1 MAPPGSSTKSPP
13 WGPHHRGDVP
23 RVPPGEWAGLG
34 GGRWQRSHDKAL
46 RVSTGKARGAAA
58 PAPRGLAGGIWA
70 RGRQE
75 PLGLGLLGAQ
85 CHLRVRSGAGGGP
98 KGCLKTRLG
107 VELSLVLKERRVEGQ
122 REQGKRGREEEEA
135 EECRA
140 PPKRSFKTK

>member
-1 MAPPGSSTKSPP
+1 M
-13 WGPHHRGDVP
+13 
-23 RVPPGEWAGLG
+23 
-34 GGRWQRSHDKAL
+34 
-46 RVSTGKARGAAA
+46 
-58 PAPRGLAGGIWA
+58 
-70 RGRQE
+70 
-75 PLGLGLLGAQ
+75 GAQ

-122 REQGKRGREEEEA
+122 REQGKGGSGSRERRGREEEEA